1 VIIPALLVAVAV
13 SACGER
19 GSIATNADSSGLYT
33 RAGELTYQ
41 VQISRELN
49 QYSTEDMQYLQ
60 GLPPGTIP
68 PAPDE
73 EWFAVFMWAKNF
85 TDRSHTTLST
95 ADFSIIDTQGNTY
108 RPIAINPTR
117 NLLAWT
123 AQTLRPQ
130 DSEPAPDTPAFYSP
144 SQGAELLFKVND
156 SVYANRPLTLVMHA
170 PGQAHPSTIP
180 LDL

>member
-1 VIIPALLVAVAV
+1 LIISALVVAVALA
-13 SACGER
+13 ACGER
-19 GSIATNADSSGLYT
+19 GSVATNADSSGLYT
-33 RAGELTYQ
+33 KAGQLTYQ
-41 VQISRELN
+41 VQISRQLN
-49 QYSTEDMQYLQ
+49 QYSTEDKQYLQ
-60 GLPPGTIP
+60 GLPPGTTP
-68 PAPDE
+68 PTPNE

-85 TDRSHTTLST
+85 TDRTHVSLST
-95 ADFSIIDTQGNTY
+95 DQFEIIDTQGNTY
-108 RPIAINPTR
+108 HPIAINPNE

-123 AQTLRPQ
+123 AQTLKPQ
-130 DSEPAPDTPAFYSP
+130 NSEPAPDTPAFYSA